1 MKAAIRWLGTL
12 FVAFAVGT
20 VISLAVIAGML
31 WWKGVLTDERLY
43 GMLAALQGIKP
54 PPPPSVTALDTRRR
68 AAVVRSDSAIAP
80 AGEPGPGPA
89 RKCDRQ
95 VAGRPA
101 DHRKIAAKREQ
112 AAGRLEGIVRR
123 AARDAANGRHRHAR
137 SAKCSSRSRRS
148 QPKQAKEQIMK
159 MLGDP
164 KSPADDPMEDI
175 VRILKAM
182 PLDKRKKILGEF
194 KSPEEIEK
202 LHEILR
208 VVRLGG
214 SDSELL
220 RDTRSQLQQQGANP

>member
-1 MKAAIRWLGTL
+1 MKSAIGWLGSL

-54 PPPPSVTALDTRRR
+54 PPPPALSALDTGAEQPAFDQILQSRLR
-68 AAVVRSDSAIAP
+68 ASLDLDLRENAIDKSLGDLRTIEKSLQSESKRLDAWKESFDERL
-80 AGEPGPGPA
+80 AML
-89 RKCDRQ
+89 Q
-95 VAGRPA
+95 T
-101 DHRKIAAKREQ
+101 AATDTSLREVQ
-112 AAGRLEGIVRR
+112 LTLEAI
-123 AARDAANGRHRHAR
+123 
-137 SAKCSSRSRRS
+137 

-159 MLGDP
+159 TLGDP

-220 RDTRSQLQQQGANP
+220 RDTRGQLQQQGANP